1 MSKAL
6 TLLAER
12 IKEAEDRA
20 ARVLALARQDQ
31 QRYEQQLGA
40 LNEYRQIYSQQLGD
54 KAREGMGRDQLSHY
68 QAFINKLDNAA
79 QQQQQ
84 GVRQVRAVAQQRQQ
98 EWQQLQQKR
107 KAMETLLERQATR
120 EALRQARQEQKLLD
134 EFATIQHFHRQQ
146 REI

>member
-31 QRYEQQLGA
+31 QRHEQQLGA

-54 KAREGMGRDQLSHY
+54 KAQQGMARDQLSHY

-84 GVRQVRAVAQQRQQ
+84 GVRQVRAVVQQRQQ

-107 KAMETLLERQATR
+107 KAMETLLARQAAR

-134 EFATIQHFHRQQ
+134 EF
-146 REI
+146 

>member
-68 QAFINKLDNAA
+68 QAFINKLDNRNNF
-79 QQQQQ
+79 
-84 GVRQVRAVAQQRQQ
+84 V
-98 EWQQLQQKR
+98 
-107 KAMETLLERQATR
+107 
-120 EALRQARQEQKLLD
+120 
-134 EFATIQHFHRQQ
+134 
-146 REI
+146 

>member
-6 TLLAER
+6 NMLTER

-31 QRYEQQLGA
+31 LRFEQQLGA

-54 KAREGMGRDQLSHY
+54 KASQGMARDQLSHY

-107 KAMETLLERQATR
+107 KAMETLLERQAAR

-134 EFATIQHFHRQQ
+134 EFATIQHFHRQPVEQ
-146 REI
+146 

>member
-6 TLLAER
+6 NMLTER
-12 IKEAEDRA
+12 IKDAEDRA

-31 QRYEQQLGA
+31 LRFEQQLGA
-40 LNEYRQIYSQQLGD
+40 LNEYRQIYSQQLGE
-54 KAREGMGRDQLSHY
+54 KAQQGMARDQLSHY

-107 KAMETLLERQATR
+107 KAMETLLERQAAR

-134 EFATIQHFHRQQ
+134 EFATIQHFHRQPAEQ
-146 REI
+146 